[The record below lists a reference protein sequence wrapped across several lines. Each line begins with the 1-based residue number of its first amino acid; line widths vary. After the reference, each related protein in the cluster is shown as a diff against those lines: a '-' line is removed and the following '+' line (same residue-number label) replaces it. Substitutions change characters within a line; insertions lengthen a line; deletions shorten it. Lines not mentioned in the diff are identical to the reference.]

1 MDTHSLTASS
11 THHYHLRT
19 KPTSSSESQLYNT
32 TSQKASTASSSD
44 QTQPDSNNWLC
55 IGHYILTH
63 NQKDD
68 IKHGRQLNNNHVS
81 VYMYLLEQRSPHI
94 RGLKNTRTHYNN
106 ELSQS
111 LSLTA
116 KKMVLQIIHLQ
127 DNHCV
132 AIQEQSED
140 EVLVPILRDIK

>member
-11 THHYHLRT
+11 THHNHHST
-19 KPTSSSESQLYNT
+19 NKTTSSSESQLYNT

-68 IKHGRQLNNNHVS
+68 IIHGRQLNDNHVM
-81 VYMYLLEQRSPHI
+81 YMYLLEQRFSHT
-94 RGLKNTRTHYNN
+94 RGLKNT
-106 ELSQS
+106 
-111 LSLTA
+111 
-116 KKMVLQIIHLQ
+116 
-127 DNHCV
+127 
-132 AIQEQSED
+132 
-140 EVLVPILRDIK
+140 